1 MPTCFNYLAVDRSM
15 HVYVPISSWDA
26 DAMEKPRG
34 VQSVLMPQVTWRAAT
49 IPASWPLNLPGWVA
63 LFQFQR
69 WPARQL
75 LLCSERRWYHSE
87 CINGCFGKNSPS
99 LTEPHR
105 ATQRQQE
112 PLAAGQSGKVAV
124 FCGRD
129 FCCDLVIS
137 RGSMDHGSLEKR
149 RNISR
154 HALIINYTYVYI

>member
-99 LTEPHR
+99 LTEPHNASR
-105 ATQRQQE
+105 NLLLRDNQARWQFFV
-112 PLAAGQSGKVAV
+112 VAIFV
-124 FCGRD
+124 
-129 FCCDLVIS
+129 VTWWSPVAPWI
-137 RGSMDHGSLEKR
+137 MDHSKR
-149 RNISR
+149 GETSPDM
-154 HALIINYTYVYI
+154 H